1 MPVDVNGNRADV
13 VMDAGSII
21 NRMNIGR
28 FYEHYF
34 ASVSREAKYKVKQ
47 MLNLNRDAVISIDYL
62 DTLSEQIK
70 HTAHQYLLDLYS
82 IISERQY
89 QFYKQ
94 LNNDEIDQH
103 LLSVVN
109 KEVYIYYPIENDKDI
124 IQTIDTIE
132 NSCYKPTYG
141 QITYVGNSGEQ
152 SITENKVRI
161 APLYLMALDKIADDW
176 SSVASGKLQ
185 HFGILSPIIKTEKF
199 AYPFRN
205 SPVRT
210 ISETEG
216 RIFASYCGRE
226 AIAEMMDRS
235 NNPLTQR
242 NLIWNLLSTEKPTNV
257 DELVD
262 RNLVTLGGSKP
273 IQLVKHMMECG
284 GFVPVYE
291 PEEK

>member
-1 MPVDVNGNRADV
+1 MPVDKNGNRADV

-34 ASVSREAKYKVKQ
+34 ASVSREARAKVRQLLQYDNTIDKYTLLDRISEVNKQ
-47 MLNLNRDAVISIDYL
+47 
-62 DTLSEQIK
+62 
-70 HTAHQYLLDLYS
+70 TAFNYLLSLYE
-82 IISERQY
+82 IISSRQY
-89 QFYKQ
+89 EFYKN
-94 LNNDEIDQH
+94 LSIEERDEH
-103 LLSVVN
+103 LFVVVS
-109 KEVYIYYPIENDKDI
+109 KEVYIYYPIENEKDI
-124 IQTIDTIE
+124 IETIDKIE
-132 NSCYKPTYG
+132 NSVYKPIYDTI
-141 QITYVGNSGEQ
+141 QYVGNSGELSQ
-152 SITENKVRI
+152 TENKVRI

-199 AYPFRN
+199 AYPYRN

-262 RNLVTLGGSKP
+262 RSLVTLGGSKP